1 MGITAFKLP
10 KLKETNKQE
19 STESLQRLR
28 RPLFIEAT
36 ASPQKDDGA
45 GQSNSYLLI
54 R

>member
-10 KLKETNKQE
+10 ELKKETTKE

-36 ASPQKDDGA
+36 ASKEKMTVLVNP
-45 GQSNSYLLI
+45 NLPC
-54 R
+54 